1 MIFSLVVVPLVSLV
15 TPSVPF
21 QVKMPT
27 GEGAIDREIERELR
41 EEAAAARS

>member
-1 MIFSLVVVPLVSLV
+1 
-15 TPSVPF
+15 
-21 QVKMPT
+21 MPT